1 MLNRRFSQP
10 SMWDEMER
18 VQREMNR
25 LFNNTFMNRPSLPI
39 EFPAI
44 NLWAGN
50 DGVILT
56 AEIPGASPE
65 DIEIGVVGQTV
76 TLAGK
81 RELDKAGEGTRYH
94 RQERQ
99 SGQFSRSI
107 ELPFSVD
114 PNKVQARFDKG
125 VLVVNLP
132 RVEAEKPKKIT
143 VKASA

>member
-1 MLNRRFSQP
+1 MLNRRWYTP

-25 LFNNTFMNRPSLPI
+25 LFNSTFSNRLSFPT

-44 NLWAGN
+44 NIWAGN

-56 AEIPGASPE
+56 AEIPGANPE
-65 DIEIGVVGQTV
+65 DIDINVVGQTV
-76 TLAGK
+76 SISGG
-81 RELDKAGEGTRYH
+81 REMDKVGEETRYH

-99 SGQFSRSI
+99 SGKFTRSI
-107 ELPFSVD
+107 ELPFTVD
-114 PNKVQARFDKG
+114 ANKVQAKFDKG
-125 VLVVNLP
+125 ILSINLP

>member
-1 MLNRRFSQP
+1 MLNRRFYTP

-25 LFNNTFMNRPSLPI
+25 LFNNTFTNRPSLPA

-44 NLWAGN
+44 NIWAGN

-56 AEIPGASPE
+56 AEIPGTNPDE
-65 DIEIGVVGQTV
+65 IDINVVGQTV
-76 TLAGK
+76 SITGS
-81 RELDKAGEGTRYH
+81 REIDKVDEEARYH

-99 SGQFSRSI
+99 SGKFTRSV
-107 ELPFSVD
+107 ELPFTVD
-114 PNKVQARFDKG
+114 AGKVQARFDRG
-125 VLVVNLP
+125 ILLVNLP

-143 VKASA
+143 VKTSA